1 MTNEEVLRKFN
12 QDKILKLVAALFI
25 DLIGY
30 ISYLIPGI
38 AEITDVFWAPI
49 SAILIFALFKKSWKV
64 ALGGAV
70 VGGLEELSTGLDFI
84 PTATFVWVVVYVKD
98 KEKTLKGYVENK
110 KREEEIISNFQKK
123 IEDKWNKWLFYTET
137 INFNLM

>member
-1 MTNEEVLRKFN
+1 MTTEEILRKFN

-25 DLIGY
+25 DLIGCT
-30 ISYLIPGI
+30 SYLIPGI
-38 AEITDVFWAPI
+38 AEITDFFWGPI

-70 VGGLEELSTGLDFI
+70 VGGLEELSTGFDFI
-84 PTATFVWVVVYVKD
+84 PTATLVWVALYVKD
-98 KEKTLKGYVENK
+98 KEKTLLGYLENK

-123 IEDKWNKWLFYTET
+123 IDDK
-137 INFNLM
+137 